1 MFPPHTSTGNGRV
14 MISHTWQ
21 SPSLATP
28 LPQTYNDLACFPFYQ
43 VMGLREVL
51 TNGSLVF
58 PPFPANQYDTQLH
71 ANTYICRATSAGG
84 TVLARPSQIRAVVVG
99 DYEVQVYDQLV
110 MAGNTAVLR
119 CAVPSYV
126 REYVTV
132 TSWVHDDS
140 FNIYPSL
147 HGDGKYHMTPEGDL
161 HVLEVGPQDGLSRYQ
176 CRTLHTLTGRAQLS
190 HTPARIIVTVLQCPF
205 PPISPYFYTSNSPF
219 LSPIFFFPFP
229 SPNFPLPLT
238 FPHLPL
244 PLSCPNFSP
253 ISLFPFLPTP
263 LFPFL
268 SLPHLPPSF
277 PSSHSLP

>member
-1 MFPPHTSTGNGRV
+1 MARMCKPLRPCGASPAAVCRRDSRHELYVCGVGRSTQGPVFSQEPPRIVHFTNSTGVTVNCVADGTPTPAVTWTMQDGRPV
-14 MISHTWQ
+14 EE
-21 SPSLATP
+21 
-28 LPQTYNDLACFPFYQ
+28 

-147 HGDGKYHMTPEGDL
+147 HGGECDI
-161 HVLEVGPQDGLSRYQ
+161 VSLEYADD
-176 CRTLHTLTGRAQLS
+176 TLICL
-190 HTPARIIVTVLQCPF
+190 
-205 PPISPYFYTSNSPF
+205 
-219 LSPIFFFPFP
+219 
-229 SPNFPLPLT
+229 
-238 FPHLPL
+238 
-244 PLSCPNFSP
+244 
-253 ISLFPFLPTP
+253 
-263 LFPFL
+263 
-268 SLPHLPPSF
+268 
-277 PSSHSLP
+277 